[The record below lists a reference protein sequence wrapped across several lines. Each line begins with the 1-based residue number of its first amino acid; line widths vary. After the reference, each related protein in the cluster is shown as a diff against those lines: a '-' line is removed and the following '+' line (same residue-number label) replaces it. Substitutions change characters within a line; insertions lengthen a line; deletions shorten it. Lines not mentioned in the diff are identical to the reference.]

1 MNARRAVRRLVPI
14 CLALWMMV
22 VWMAAGVEGT
32 AMSPRVAGAAQAS
45 PAGDVEKGRVALTQ
59 VCQGCHGGG
68 IMRMLEVRKKSEVEW
83 RETVYRM
90 IGRGAQVFPD
100 EIEPIT
106 AYLVATAGQG
116 RPPATSAVPAAEGGR
131 PRSAAAA
138 GPESPEAEA
147 TAILA
152 RRCRLCHDLAKATT
166 KPASAESWD
175 AIIDRMVI
183 LGASVTPAEHQTLSA
198 YLGGLKK

>member
-1 MNARRAVRRLVPI
+1 MNARRGVRRLVPI
-14 CLALWMMV
+14 CLALWMVV

-32 AMSPRVAGAAQAS
+32 AMSPRVAGAAQVS

-68 IMRMLEVRKKSEVEW
+68 IMRMLEVRKKSADEW
-83 RETVYRM
+83 RDTVYRM

-116 RPPATSAVPAAEGGR
+116 RRGDVSGARRGGRSAARCCGGGLRTAGRGGDRHPGAAVPA
-131 PRSAAAA
+131 
-138 GPESPEAEA
+138 
-147 TAILA
+147 
-152 RRCRLCHDLAKATT
+152 
-166 KPASAESWD
+166 
-175 AIIDRMVI
+175 
-183 LGASVTPAEHQTLSA
+183 LS
-198 YLGGLKK
+198 

>member
-1 MNARRAVRRLVPI
+1 MNARRGVRRLVPI

-22 VWMAAGVEGT
+22 VWMAASVEGT
-32 AMSPRVAGAAQAS
+32 AMSRRVAGAAQVSTA
-45 PAGDVEKGRVALTQ
+45 ADVEKGRVALTQ

-68 IMRMLEVRKKSEVEW
+68 IMRMLEVRKKSADEW

-100 EIEPIT
+100 EIEPMT

-116 RPPATSAVPAAEGGR
+116 RRPATSAVPAAAGQE
-131 PRSAAAA
+131 PRD
-138 GPESPEAEA
+138 AEA

-152 RRCRLCHDLAKATT
+152 RRCQLCHDLAKATT
-166 KPASAESWD
+166 RPASDESWD

-183 LGASVTPAEHQTLSA
+183 LGASVTPAEHQTLIA

>member
-1 MNARRAVRRLVPI
+1 MNARRGVRRLIPI

-22 VWMAAGVEGT
+22 VWMAANVEGT
-32 AMSPRVAGAAQAS
+32 ALSPRVAGATQAS

-68 IMRMLEVRKKSEVEW
+68 IMRMLEVRKKSAAEW
-83 RETVYRM
+83 RDTVYRM

-131 PRSAAAA
+131 PRSAAA
-138 GPESPEAEA
+138 GQEPLDAEA
-147 TAILA
+147 SAILA

-183 LGASVTPAEHQTLSA
+183 LGASVTAAEHQTLSE
-198 YLGGLKK
+198 YLAGLKK

>member
-1 MNARRAVRRLVPI
+1 
-14 CLALWMMV
+14 
-22 VWMAAGVEGT
+22 MAAGVEGT
-32 AMSPRVAGAAQAS
+32 AMSPRVAGAAQVS
-45 PAGDVEKGRVALTQ
+45 PASDVEKGRVALTQ

-68 IMRMLEVRKKSEVEW
+68 IMRMLEVRKKSADEW
-83 RETVYRM
+83 RDTVYRM

-106 AYLVATAGQG
+106 AYWWRLPVRAGQ
-116 RPPATSAVPAAEGGR
+116 RRQRCPAAESGR
-131 PRSAAAA
+131 PRAAASA
-138 GPESPEAEA
+138 GLEQRDAEA

-152 RRCRLCHDLAKATT
+152 RRCELCHDLAKATT

-183 LGASVTPAEHQTLSA
+183 LGAAVTPAEHQTLSE
-198 YLGGLKK
+198 YLAGLKK

>member
-1 MNARRAVRRLVPI
+1 MNARRGVRRLVPI
-14 CLALWMMV
+14 CLTFWMIV

-32 AMSPRVAGAAQAS
+32 AMSPRVAGAAQVS
-45 PAGDVEKGRVALTQ
+45 PASDVEKGRVALSQ

-68 IMRMLEVRKKSEVEW
+68 IMRMLEVRKKSADEW
-83 RETVYRM
+83 RDTVYRM

-116 RPPATSAVPAAEGGR
+116 RPATSAAESGR
-131 PRSAAAA
+131 PRAAAAA
-138 GPESPEAEA
+138 GLEQRDAEA

-183 LGASVTPAEHQTLSA
+183 LGAS
-198 YLGGLKK
+198 

>member
-1 MNARRAVRRLVPI
+1 MNARRGVRRLAPV
-14 CLALWMMV
+14 CLALWMIV

-45 PAGDVEKGRVALTQ
+45 TAADVEKGRVALTQ

-68 IMRMLEVRKKSEVEW
+68 IMRMLEVRKKSADEW

-100 EIEPIT
+100 EIEPMT

-116 RPPATSAVPAAEGGR
+116 RRPATSAVPSAEGGR
-131 PRSAAAA
+131 SRPAAA
-138 GPESPEAEA
+138 GQEPRDAEA

-152 RRCRLCHDLAKATT
+152 RRCQLCHDLAKATT
-166 KPASAESWD
+166 KPASTESWD

-183 LGASVTPAEHQTLSA
+183 LGAAVTPAEHQTLTA
-198 YLGGLKK
+198 YLGGLK

>member
-1 MNARRAVRRLVPI
+1 MNARRGIRRLAPL
-14 CLALWMMV
+14 CLAVWMVV

-32 AMSPRVAGAAQAS
+32 AMTPRAAGAPQAS
-45 PAGDVEKGRVALTQ
+45 ADVEKGRVALSQ

-68 IMRMLEVRKKSEVEW
+68 IMRMLEVRKKSADEW

-116 RPPATSAVPAAEGGR
+116 RRPAASAV
-131 PRSAAAA
+131 SAA
-138 GPESPEAEA
+138 GQEPRDAEA

-152 RRCRLCHDLAKATT
+152 RRCNLCHDLAKATT
-166 KPASAESWD
+166 KPATAESWD
-175 AIIDRMVI
+175 AIIDRMAI
-183 LGASVTPAEHQTLSA
+183 LGAAVTPAEHQTLAA

>member
-1 MNARRAVRRLVPI
+1 MNARRGVRRLASI
-14 CLALWMMV
+14 CLALWMVV

-45 PAGDVEKGRVALTQ
+45 TAADVEKGRVALTQ

-68 IMRMLEVRKKSEVEW
+68 IMRMLEVRKKSADEW
-83 RETVYRM
+83 RDTVYRM

-116 RPPATSAVPAAEGGR
+116 RPPATSAEGGR
-131 PRSAAAA
+131 PRSAAA
-138 GPESPEAEA
+138 GQEQQDAEA

-183 LGASVTPAEHQTLSA
+183 LGAAVTPAEHQTLSA

>member
-1 MNARRAVRRLVPI
+1 MNAHRGIRRLAPI
-14 CLALWMMV
+14 CLALWIVV

-32 AMSPRVAGAAQAS
+32 AMSPRVAGAVQAS

-68 IMRMLEVRKKSEVEW
+68 IMRMLEVRKKSADEW

-116 RPPATSAVPAAEGGR
+116 RPPATPAVPAAEGGR
-131 PRSAAAA
+131 PRSAAASQE
-138 GPESPEAEA
+138 PREAEA

-166 KPASAESWD
+166 KPASDESWD

-183 LGASVTPAEHQTLSA
+183 LGASVTPAEHQTLSE
-198 YLGGLKK
+198 YLAGLKK

>member
-1 MNARRAVRRLVPI
+1 MNVCRGVRRLAPM
-14 CLALWMMV
+14 CLALWMVV

-32 AMSPRVAGAAQAS
+32 AMSPRVAAAAQTS
-45 PAGDVEKGRVALTQ
+45 PAADVEKGRVALTQ

-68 IMRMLEVRKKSEVEW
+68 IMRMLEVRKKSADEW

-100 EIEPIT
+100 EIEPMT

-116 RPPATSAVPAAEGGR
+116 RRPAASAAPAAEGGR
-131 PRSAAAA
+131 SRLAAA
-138 GPESPEAEA
+138 GQEPRDAEA

-152 RRCRLCHDLAKATT
+152 RRCQLCHDLAKATM
-166 KPASAESWD
+166 KPPSAETWD
-175 AIIDRMVI
+175 AIVDRMVV
-183 LGASVTPAEHQTLSA
+183 LGASVTPAEHQTLIE
-198 YLGGLKK
+198 YLGGLKN